1 MNFRKIGCAVIML
14 TLVLSAA
21 AQSESGKKF
30 EYRIKAG
37 FNIGGTLPIPL
48 PAEIRKIESY
58 SPTMAFTVEGSVLR
72 WFTPKWALTTGL
84 RFETKGM
91 NAGAKVKNYQMTLL
105 IENGDKT
112 GEMSGR
118 FTGQIKTRVQNEYIT
133 LPILVVRELSPL
145 GDQTRPLHRLPHR
158 RQLYRVGFRRLHPRR
173 RPDRHQSRR
182 RIGDVR
188 LRIRTAPFQLG
199 GQFGAEWQAYR
210 HLSVYADLTCA
221 ANSIFKKI
229 STASAST
236 CITCIS
242 RSVSA
247 TGSDFHD
254 TDKNRS
260 FASQAPV
267 FHLANTDK

>member
-1 MNFRKIGCAVIML
+1 MNLEKQYKMNFRKIGCAVIML
-14 TLVLSAA
+14 TLALSAA

-118 FTGQIKTRVQNEYIT
+118 FTGRIKTRVQNEYIT
-133 LPILVVRELSPL
+133 LPILVVRELSPRWEIKL
-145 GDQTRPLHRLPHR
+145 GPYIA
-158 RQLYRVGFRRLHPRR
+158 YRIDGSFTRLHPRR

-199 GQFGAEWQAYR
+199 RPVRRRVAGIPPPVGLCRPDLCRELHLQKRFPQRQLR
-210 HLSVYADLTCA
+210 HV
-221 ANSIFKKI
+221 
-229 STASAST
+229 
-236 CITCIS
+236 
-242 RSVSA
+242 
-247 TGSDFHD
+247 
-254 TDKNRS
+254 
-260 FASQAPV
+260 
-267 FHLANTDK
+267 

>member
-1 MNFRKIGCAVIML
+1 MNLEKQYKMNFRKIGCAVIML
-14 TLVLSAA
+14 TLTLSAA

-118 FTGQIKTRVQNEYIT
+118 FTGRIKTRVQNEYIT
-133 LPILVVRELSPL
+133 LPILVVRELSPRWEIKL
-145 GDQTRPLHRLPHR
+145 GPSIAYRIDGSFTGSAFDGYIRDGDPTGTKVGVESATYDFGYGLR
-158 RQLYRVGFRRLHPRR
+158 RFNW
-173 RPDRHQSRR
+173 
-182 RIGDVR
+182 
-188 LRIRTAPFQLG
+188 G

-221 ANSIFKKI
+221 ANSIFKKDFH
-229 STASAST
+229 
-236 CITCIS
+236 
-242 RSVSA
+242 SVSFDMYNLYL
-247 TGSDFHD
+247 TIGFGY
-254 TDKNRS
+254 R
-260 FASQAPV
+260 F
-267 FHLANTDK
+267 

>member
-1 MNFRKIGCAVIML
+1 MNLEKKYKMNFRKIGCAVIML
-14 TLVLSAA
+14 TLALSAA

-37 FNIGGTLPIPL
+37 VNIGGTLPIPL

-118 FTGQIKTRVQNEYIT
+118 FTGRIKTRVQNEYIT
-133 LPILVVRELSPL
+133 LPILVVRELSPRWEIKL
-145 GDQTRPLHRLPHR
+145 GPYIA
-158 RQLYRVGFRRLHPRR
+158 YRIDGSFTGSAFDGYIR
-173 RPDRHQSRR
+173 DRHQSRR

-199 GQFGAEWQAYR
+199 RPVRRRVAGIPPPVGLCRPDLCRELHLQKRFPQRQLR
-210 HLSVYADLTCA
+210 HV
-221 ANSIFKKI
+221 
-229 STASAST
+229 
-236 CITCIS
+236 
-242 RSVSA
+242 
-247 TGSDFHD
+247 
-254 TDKNRS
+254 
-260 FASQAPV
+260 
-267 FHLANTDK
+267 

>member
-1 MNFRKIGCAVIML
+1 MNLEKQYKMNFRKIGCAVIML
-14 TLVLSAA
+14 TLALSAA

-118 FTGQIKTRVQNEYIT
+118 FTGRIKTRVQNEYIT
-133 LPILVVRELSPL
+133 LPILVVRDFSPRWEIKL
-145 GDQTRPLHRLPHR
+145 GPYIAYRIDGSFT
-158 RQLYRVGFRRLHPRR
+158 RVGFRRLHPRR

-199 GQFGAEWQAYR
+199 RPVRRRVAGIPPPVGLCRPDLCRELHLQKRFPQRQLR
-210 HLSVYADLTCA
+210 HV
-221 ANSIFKKI
+221 
-229 STASAST
+229 
-236 CITCIS
+236 
-242 RSVSA
+242 
-247 TGSDFHD
+247 
-254 TDKNRS
+254 
-260 FASQAPV
+260 
-267 FHLANTDK
+267 

>member
-1 MNFRKIGCAVIML
+1 MNLEKQYKMNFRKIGCAVIML
-14 TLVLSAA
+14 TLALSAA

-118 FTGQIKTRVQNEYIT
+118 FTGRIKTRVQNEYIT
-133 LPILVVRELSPL
+133 LSSPPAGRSNSAPTSPTASTAALPGRLSTATSATE
-145 GDQTRPLHRLPHR
+145 TRPAPKSASN
-158 RQLYRVGFRRLHPRR
+158 RR
-173 RPDRHQSRR
+173 RTTSDT
-182 RIGDVR
+182 D
-188 LRIRTAPFQLG
+188 
-199 GQFGAEWQAYR
+199 
-210 HLSVYADLTCA
+210 CA
-221 ANSIFKKI
+221 I
-229 STASAST
+229 STGEASSAPSGRHTAT
-236 CITCIS
+236 CRFMPT
-242 RSVSA
+242 
-247 TGSDFHD
+247 
-254 TDKNRS
+254 
-260 FASQAPV
+260 
-267 FHLANTDK
+267 

>member
-1 MNFRKIGCAVIML
+1 MNLEKQYKMNFRKIGCAVIML
-14 TLVLSAA
+14 TLTLSAA

-118 FTGQIKTRVQNEYIT
+118 FTGRIKTRVQNEYIT
-133 LPILVVRELSPL
+133 LPILVVRELSPAGRSNSAPTSPTASTAAL
-145 GDQTRPLHRLPHR
+145 PGRLSTATSATETRPAPKSASN
-158 RQLYRVGFRRLHPRR
+158 RR
-173 RPDRHQSRR
+173 RTTSDT
-182 RIGDVR
+182 D
-188 LRIRTAPFQLG
+188 
-199 GQFGAEWQAYR
+199 
-210 HLSVYADLTCA
+210 CA
-221 ANSIFKKI
+221 I
-229 STASAST
+229 STGEASSAPSGRHTAT
-236 CITCIS
+236 CRFMPT
-242 RSVSA
+242 
-247 TGSDFHD
+247 
-254 TDKNRS
+254 
-260 FASQAPV
+260 
-267 FHLANTDK
+267 

>member
-1 MNFRKIGCAVIML
+1 MNLEKQYKMNFRKIGCAVIML
-14 TLVLSAA
+14 TLTLSAA

-118 FTGQIKTRVQNEYIT
+118 FTGRIKTRVQNEYIT
-133 LPILVVRELSPL
+133 LPITMP
-145 GDQTRPLHRLPHR
+145 QKP
-158 RQLYRVGFRRLHPRR
+158 
-173 RPDRHQSRR
+173 
-182 RIGDVR
+182 
-188 LRIRTAPFQLG
+188 
-199 GQFGAEWQAYR
+199 
-210 HLSVYADLTCA
+210 
-221 ANSIFKKI
+221 
-229 STASAST
+229 
-236 CITCIS
+236 
-242 RSVSA
+242 
-247 TGSDFHD
+247 
-254 TDKNRS
+254 
-260 FASQAPV
+260 
-267 FHLANTDK
+267 

>member
-1 MNFRKIGCAVIML
+1 MNLEKQYKMNFRKIGCAVIML
-14 TLVLSAA
+14 TLALSAA

-118 FTGQIKTRVQNEYIT
+118 FTGRIKTRVQNEYIT
-133 LPILVVRELSPL
+133 LPILVVRELSPRWEIKL
-145 GDQTRPLHRLPHR
+145 GPYIAYRIDGSFTGRLSTATSATETRPAPKSASN
-158 RQLYRVGFRRLHPRR
+158 RR
-173 RPDRHQSRR
+173 RTTSDT
-182 RIGDVR
+182 D
-188 LRIRTAPFQLG
+188 
-199 GQFGAEWQAYR
+199 
-210 HLSVYADLTCA
+210 CA
-221 ANSIFKKI
+221 I
-229 STASAST
+229 STGEASSAPSGRHTAT
-236 CITCIS
+236 CRFMPT
-242 RSVSA
+242 
-247 TGSDFHD
+247 
-254 TDKNRS
+254 
-260 FASQAPV
+260 
-267 FHLANTDK
+267 

>member
-1 MNFRKIGCAVIML
+1 MNLEKQYKMNFRKIGCAVIML
-14 TLVLSAA
+14 TLALSAA

-118 FTGQIKTRVQNEYIT
+118 FTGRIKTRVQNEYIT
-133 LPILVVRELSPL
+133 LPILVVRELSPRWEIKL
-145 GDQTRPLHRLPHR
+145 GPYIA
-158 RQLYRVGFRRLHPRR
+158 YRIDGSYSDSRHPDEVRFTASLKEE
-173 RPDRHQSRR
+173 SRR

-188 LRIRTAPFQLG
+188 LRIRTTPFQLG
-199 GQFGAEWQAYR
+199 RPVRRRVAGIPPPVGLCRPDLCRELHLQKRFPQRQLR
-210 HLSVYADLTCA
+210 HV
-221 ANSIFKKI
+221 
-229 STASAST
+229 
-236 CITCIS
+236 
-242 RSVSA
+242 
-247 TGSDFHD
+247 
-254 TDKNRS
+254 
-260 FASQAPV
+260 
-267 FHLANTDK
+267 

>member
-1 MNFRKIGCAVIML
+1 MNLEKQYKMNFRKIGCAVIML
-14 TLVLSAA
+14 TLTLSAA

-37 FNIGGTLPIPL
+37 FNIGGTLPIP
-48 PAEIRKIESY
+48 
-58 SPTMAFTVEGSVLR
+58 R

-118 FTGQIKTRVQNEYIT
+118 FTGRIKTRVQNEYIT
-133 LPILVVRELSPL
+133 LPILVVRELSPRWEIKL
-145 GDQTRPLHRLPHR
+145 GPYIA
-158 RQLYRVGFRRLHPRR
+158 YRIDGSFTGSAFDGYIRDGDPTGTKVGVESATYDFGYGL
-173 RPDRHQSRR
+173 RH
-182 RIGDVR
+182 
-188 LRIRTAPFQLG
+188 FNWG

-221 ANSIFKKI
+221 ANSIFKKDFH
-229 STASAST
+229 
-236 CITCIS
+236 
-242 RSVSA
+242 SVSFDMYNLYF
-247 TGSDFHD
+247 TIGFGY
-254 TDKNRS
+254 R
-260 FASQAPV
+260 F
-267 FHLANTDK
+267 